1 MTPRDRDRHVAQNLL
16 FADNFNLV
24 TLTTR
29 GYGNEQTKEVLQDI
43 SLPSNTSFK
52 PMQGKFQKGV
62 QYNMKII
69 IRGDI
74 RTGKSTLFNRLQGY
88 PFKEEYITTPQIEVA
103 NIQWKYNQTSDIIKV
118 EIWDVVDKGINPT
131 PINRRPNLSDGT
143 GLKIENNQGPV
154 TPTSPARLAPELSPD
169 QLALDAATINVY
181 RNTHGV
187 ILMFD
192 ITKNWTFDYA
202 VKELKA
208 IPEHMPILLLGNF
221 GDLSS
226 QRAITK
232 SQIYQSI
239 AECNRLRVTE
249 YPPANMVRYVET
261 SMLTGFGLE
270 YIYKYLGI
278 PFLQLQKDI
287 LRQQLELKTKELAT
301 LLDTLD
307 DSEQIS
313 VSSRKRHS
321 ISKDIPDTKQ
331 VEQDRLE
338 LEKSALK
345 DLWDKEFRSLSQQ
358 ESGESVDEEVK
369 SMSHTSPTLNLDQHT
384 SVLISKR
391 PKAATPDI
399 AIIDEFDAGELEDD
413 FFDDAPDPS
422 LVLPLA
428 LPPKVEEQDDQDSSN
443 PMVTADE
450 DLAGNVVNDIEDDPD
465 RDNVRQSI
473 KFNSD
478 LSDVWKLRQNNT
490 TSARFNDD
498 SSDDDLITGAK
509 QMNLLDRRPSNAAS
523 FIEKSRLSQVLR
535 EENSFEPSKYSENIL
550 SMINNP
556 YSDNVIVSN
565 SSQEHDNF
573 IDPSFHVGDYTPMT
587 FGTPSAYEEIG
598 EGQDNPW
605 LEKDS
610 NQHQQQSTG
619 NSSSNY
625 QKLHLHHPKSFNE
638 GLISSP
644 PWGGLNNND
653 DSRSNLR
660 NSQQN
665 TEESLLDAYIKSKEQ
680 LTNETAIPKKKKKKK
695 TSSSNSKE
703 DDNDEKK
710 REKSKKKKPKSSEV
724 EISDDKVA
732 TKEKKKSSKKR
743 TK

>member
-1 MTPRDRDRHVAQNLL
+1 M
-16 FADNFNLV
+16 
-24 TLTTR
+24 
-29 GYGNEQTKEVLQDI
+29 GNEQAKEDLQDT
-43 SLPSNTSFK
+43 SLPQNTFK

-74 RTGKSTLFNRLQGY
+74 RTGKSTLFNRLQGG
-88 PFKEEYITTPQIEVA
+88 PFKEEYVTTPQIEVA
-103 NIQWKYNQTSDIIKV
+103 NIQWKYNQANDIIKV

-143 GLKIENNQGPV
+143 GLKIDNNQGPV
-154 TPTSPARLAPELSPD
+154 TPTSPARLTTELSPD
-169 QLALDAATINVY
+169 QIALDAATINVY

-192 ITKNWTFDYA
+192 ITKSWTFDYA
-202 VKELKA
+202 IKELKV
-208 IPEHMPILLLGNF
+208 IPEHMSILLLGNF

-226 QRAITK
+226 QRSITR

-239 AECNRLRVTE
+239 ADCNRLRVTE
-249 YPPANMVRYVET
+249 YPPANMIRYVET

-287 LRQQLELKTKELAT
+287 LRQQLELKTKELVT

-307 DSEQIS
+307 DSEHIS
-313 VSSRKRHS
+313 ASARKQHS
-321 ISKDIPDTKQ
+321 ITNDIQDPKLEVEQ
-331 VEQDRLE
+331 EQEQDRLE

-345 DLWDKEFRSLSQQ
+345 DLWDKEFRVLSQQ

-369 SMSHTSPTLNLDQHT
+369 STSSTPPALNLDQHT
-384 SVLISKR
+384 ISKR
-391 PKAATPDI
+391 PKAVTPDI
-399 AIIDEFDAGELEDD
+399 TIIDEFDAGELEDD

-422 LVLPLA
+422 LVLPPA
-428 LPPKVEEQDDQDSSN
+428 HPPKVEEQDDQDSSN
-443 PMVTADE
+443 PMVAADE
-450 DLAGNVVNDIEDDPD
+450 DLAGNVVNDIEDDHD
-465 RDNVRQSI
+465 HNNVRQSV

-478 LSDVWKLRQNNT
+478 LNDVWKLRQNNT
-490 TSARFNDD
+490 ASAGNIDD

-523 FIEKSRLSQVLR
+523 FVEKSRLSQVLR
-535 EENSFEPSKYSENIL
+535 DENNFEPSKYSDDVL
-550 SMINNP
+550 SMINDP
-556 YSDNVIVSN
+556 YSDNTVVSN
-565 SSQEHDNF
+565 SSQGHDNF
-573 IDPSFHVGDYTPMT
+573 IDPSFDIGDYTPIA

-610 NQHQQQSTG
+610 NQHQQSTITQSRKDYELR
-619 NSSSNY
+619 NSSSDY
-625 QKLHLHHPKSFNE
+625 QPTHQKFHLHNPKLFSE
-638 GLISSP
+638 GPISSS
-644 PWGGLNNND
+644 PWGGLNND
-653 DSRSNLR
+653 

-665 TEESLLDAYIKSKEQ
+665 TEESLLDAYIRTKEQ
-680 LTNETAIPKKKKKKK
+680 STNETVIPKKKKKKK
-695 TSSSNSKE
+695 TNSSNTKE
-703 DDNDEKK
+703 ENNDEKK
-710 REKSKKKKPKSSEV
+710 REKSKKKKPKSNEV
-724 EISDDKVA
+724 EISDDKVV
-732 TKEKKKSSKKR
+732 TKEKRKSSKKT